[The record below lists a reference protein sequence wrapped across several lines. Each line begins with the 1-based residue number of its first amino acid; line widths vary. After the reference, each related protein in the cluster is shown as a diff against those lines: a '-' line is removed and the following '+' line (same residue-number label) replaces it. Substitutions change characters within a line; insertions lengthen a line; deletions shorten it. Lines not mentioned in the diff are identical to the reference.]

1 MKGKLIKTTDL
12 LKRSLTV
19 IPMTTKTRKVMV
31 KNEDGSLSTKI
42 VEQSGFFF
50 QSASNV
56 GAFIKQ
62 FV

>member
-1 MKGKLIKTTDL
+1 MRKLVKQSDL
-12 LKRSLTV
+12 LKRSLTA
-19 IPMTTKTRKVMV
+19 IPMETKTRKIVV
-31 KNEDGSLSTKI
+31 KNEDGSYSTKV

-62 FV
+62 FA